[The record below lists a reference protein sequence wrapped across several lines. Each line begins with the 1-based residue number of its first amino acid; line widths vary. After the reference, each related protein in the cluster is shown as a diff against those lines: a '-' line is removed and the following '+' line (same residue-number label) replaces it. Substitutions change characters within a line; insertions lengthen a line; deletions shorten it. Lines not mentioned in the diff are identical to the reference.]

1 MGACPHSDQ
10 TAHSSL
16 LSRRKGVQ
24 VIGLRE
30 VVLIQELKRQGLS
43 ISAIARQTGLDR
55 KTVKKYLAKGLEA
68 PVYSPRKPIGSEAE
82 PYRHYLLDRMAA
94 YPGLSARRLHRE
106 VRERGYK
113 GAYSSLTEYLRLIR
127 PPAPQTFEQRFET
140 AAGEQA
146 QVDFAEFQ
154 TIFAS
159 EPGVV
164 RKVWLFSMV
173 LGHSRWLWGRFC
185 PNQGL
190 ETVMRCHISAFEAM
204 AGCCR
209 EILYDRMKTAVIGE
223 DAAGVIT
230 YNAALVALLAH
241 YGSAPKACQPYR
253 AKTKGKV
260 ERPFRYIR
268 QDFFLGRSFYDLDDL
283 NAQFNTWLA
292 NIANVREHATTGR
305 IVSEHFAEEQPQLL
319 PLPAVRYDAVL
330 TVERRISR
338 EGMVAVAGNYYSVP
352 DTTRRRVV
360 EVQHHPHEVKIFE
373 EGQLIARHPVIEGKN
388 RRRIEP
394 GHRKAVLPK
403 RAELLPVPPEAA
415 SLQRP
420 LAFYGAVGKRLAN
433 MNAKGVV

>member
-1 MGACPHSDQ
+1 M
-10 TAHSSL
+10 
-16 LSRRKGVQ
+16 Q

-43 ISAIARQTGLDR
+43 VSAIARQTGLDR

-68 PVYSPRKPIGSEAE
+68 PVYSPRKAVASALE
-82 PYRHYLLDRMAA
+82 PHRQYLLERIAA

-106 VRERGYK
+106 VRDRGYK

-127 PPAPQTFEQRFET
+127 PPMPQAYELRFET

-154 TIFAS
+154 TEFTS

-190 ETVMRCHISAFEAM
+190 ETVMRCHIAAFEAM
-204 AGCCR
+204 AGSCQ

-223 DAAGVIT
+223 DATGVVT
-230 YNAALVALLAH
+230 YNASLVALLAH

-268 QDFFLGRSFYDLDDL
+268 QDFFLGRSFHDLEDL
-283 NAQFNTWLA
+283 NIQFEAWLREVA
-292 NIANVREHATTGR
+292 NARHHATTGR
-305 IVSEHFAEEQPQLL
+305 IVSEHFAEEQP
-319 PLPAVRYDAVL
+319 
-330 TVERRISR
+330 
-338 EGMVAVAGNYYSVP
+338 
-352 DTTRRRVV
+352 
-360 EVQHHPHEVKIFE
+360 H
-373 EGQLIARHPVIEGKN
+373 
-388 RRRIEP
+388 
-394 GHRKAVLPK
+394 
-403 RAELLPVPPEAA
+403 
-415 SLQRP
+415 
-420 LAFYGAVGKRLAN
+420 
-433 MNAKGVV
+433 